1 MSDSRLAWIFCNAN
15 RKGRHG
21 LLHLL
26 REVAALSDSD
36 RAILKALAI
45 AEGY

>member
-1 MSDSRLAWIFCNAN
+1 MSDSRLAWIFCNAQ

-26 REVAALSDSD
+26 REVAALSEDD
-36 RAILKALAI
+36 RAALKAVASS
-45 AEGY
+45 EGS